1 MDMGLEGK
9 IACVAGASRGLGRA
23 VAAGLAAEGC
33 RLSICA
39 RSQEDLARAGSEIAR
54 EFGVEVIY
62 RDLDLAR
69 PGAAEAFLEH
79 TLDHYG
85 GVDILVTNAG
95 GPPAGR
101 FQDFSEEDWRR
112 AVELTLLPAQAMARR
127 ALPAMIQG
135 GGGVIINM
143 TSISVKQPVPGL
155 ILSNSIRAAVTGW
168 AKTLADEVGPQGIR
182 VNNVCTGWMHT
193 ERVESL
199 LEHRAQDQGITRDQA
214 LAQIQEAIPLGR
226 LGQPQEYA
234 DLVVFL
240 ASERASY
247 ITGVSYLIDGGMYR
261 GLM

>member
-39 RSQEDLARAGSEIAR
+39 RSREDLARTAAELAD
-54 EFGVEVIY
+54 EHGVEVIY

-69 PGAAEAFLEH
+69 AGAADQFIQHSLE
-79 TLDHYG
+79 HYG
-85 GVDILVTNAG
+85 GLDILVTNAG
-95 GPPAGR
+95 GPPAGS
-101 FQDFSEEDWRR
+101 FDDFSEEDWRR
-112 AVELTLLPAQAMARR
+112 ALELTLLPAQAMARR
-127 ALPAMIQG
+127 ALPAMREKGQ
-135 GGGVIINM
+135 GVIINM
-143 TSISVKQPVPGL
+143 TSISVKQPVAGL

-199 LEHRAQDQGITRDQA
+199 MEHRAREQGITRDQA
-214 LAQIQEAIPLGR
+214 LAQVEGAIPLGR
-226 LGQPQEYA
+226 LGRPREYA

-240 ASERASY
+240 ASPRASY
-247 ITGVSYLIDGGMYR
+247 ITGVSYLIDGGLYR